1 MSFDKCSELNVL
13 VTLCNDI
20 AFFRRQPPCF
30 WWLFVGR
37 NSNALTPTK
46 PHNRFA
52 GPTLQVGIWIFLHGN
67 IPLKVAVVRQKSNDM
82 FGYSFSTSRECTI
95 PVISYLN
102 LVPIGPCSQ
111 ATGPSAMPGWIAEEL
126 GWLLPEPWDLAGGQC
141 HWRPGSAVFL
151 VFDCHGCTVMYQD
164 IYIFLYIYWIWK
176 FGLSL
181 LSLPIYL
188 PESAYLF
195 VQSGWPSRG
204 GWTMLWTP
212 RYSRFAGTGP
222 SKHKDNRCNTW

>member
-164 IYIFLYIYWIWK
+164 IYIFLYIYILNLKIWTVITVITYLSAWIC
-176 FGLSL
+176 LSL
-181 LSLPIYL
+181 CPVWMTIQGRLDDVVNAKVLAPC
-188 PESAYLF
+188 
-195 VQSGWPSRG
+195 GH
-204 GWTMLWTP
+204 WTQQT
-212 RYSRFAGTGP
+212 
-222 SKHKDNRCNTW
+222 